1 MNLLTPVHLISGFSV
16 GFLRAVAAA
25 ADMRLAPKEAK
36 AVLEAVVAMGRNI
49 FPNSIFLLGTREAR

>member
-1 MNLLTPVHLISGFSV
+1 MCSLTPVHLISGFSV

-25 ADMRLAPKEAK
+25 ADMRLAPKETK

-49 FPNSIFLLGTREAR
+49 FPN

>member
-49 FPNSIFLLGTREAR
+49 FPN